1 MQPIRQTA
9 KICSVEDLLSG
20 TYVVQEG
27 WKPNYVQTPLRKI
40 SRVNIMGVVVD
51 KQTPNQFVLDDGT
64 GSINITDFSSSPALQ
79 HIAVGDPALVVG
91 RPRKSEDELFI
102 AAEIIATKQLK
113 KEPLWLTYRKQ
124 QLEQVSADVID
135 ESFVTESAPDSEQN
149 NIQEKKEEQLTPS
162 PQFPELSGDAV
173 FDFVKTKDSGDG
185 CEIDSIIKEFGQ
197 EADDLVL
204 TLISMGELYE
214 IKPGRLK
221 VLE

>member
-9 KICSVEDLLSG
+9 KICSVQDLLSG

-27 WKPNYVQTPLRKI
+27 WKPNYVQTSLRKI
-40 SRVNIMGVVVD
+40 SRVNIMGFVVD

-64 GSINITDFSSSPALQ
+64 GSINIIDFSSSPALQ
-79 HIAVGDPALVVG
+79 HIAIGDPALVVG
-91 RPRKSEDELFI
+91 RPRKSEEELFI

-113 KEPLWLTYRKQ
+113 KEPVWLHYRKQ
-124 QLEQVSADVID
+124 QLEHVSADVVD
-135 ESFVTESAPDSEQN
+135 ESFVTESEETSAQN
-149 NIQEKKEEQLTPS
+149 SSADKKEKISLVIQE
-162 PQFPELSGDAV
+162 FPELSGDAV
-173 FDFVKTKDSGDG
+173 FDFVKAKDSGDG
-185 CEIDSIIKEFGQ
+185 CEIELIIKEFGQ